1 MSWPMVAFKDVAKVV
16 TGSTPKQLDE
26 NYGGSVPFVT
36 PGDLGLVNE
45 ISDAKRTLTDK
56 GALSVRPIPKG
67 SVMVCCIGATIGKV
81 GIATKQVVTNQQIN
95 SLVFDESKVFPKY
108 AFYFS
113 LTLKPL
119 LVAKSSSTTMPIVN
133 KSNFSEFEMPLPPLE
148 EQKRIASILDKADA
162 VRQKRKQAIDLAD
175 EFLSSV
181 FLDMFGEPV
190 SNPKGWKRG
199 IFGDVISLLTDYHAN
214 GSYQTLS
221 SNVTLLDAPDY
232 AYMVRTTDL
241 AKKNHIDNVKYIS
254 ESAYHHLAKSK
265 VFGGEIIM
273 NKIGSAGATYL
284 MPSLNRP
291 VSLAMNQFM
300 INCNMDSC
308 NMFYYYQLQTQA
320 GKSEIEKRV
329 QGAVTKTIT
338 KDAVREIPII
348 IPPKELQ
355 FKFKNI
361 ADSFRERLKVNMSD
375 AVYLDDEL
383 FNALSQ
389 KAFSGKL

>member
-16 TGSTPKQLDE
+16 TGSTPKQSED
-26 NYGGSVPFVT
+26 NYDGLVPFVT
-36 PGDLGLVNE
+36 PGDLGTVYE
-45 ISDAKRTLTDK
+45 ISNSKRTLTDK
-56 GALSVRPIPKG
+56 GTLSARPIPKG

-81 GIATKQVVTNQQIN
+81 GIATKDVVTNQQIN

-108 AFYFS
+108 AFYFA

-119 LVAKSSSTTMPIVN
+119 LIAKSSSTTMPIVN
-133 KSNFSEFEMPLPPLE
+133 KSNFSDFEMPLPPLE
-148 EQKRIASILDKADA
+148 EQKRIAAILDKADA
-162 VRQKRKQAIDLAD
+162 VRQKRKQAIVLAD
-175 EFLSSV
+175 EFLRSV
-181 FLDMFGEPV
+181 FLDMFGDPIA
-190 SNPKGWKRG
+190 NPKGWERG
-199 IFGDVISLLTDYHAN
+199 KFGDVINLLTDYHAN

-221 SNVTLLDAPDY
+221 SNVTLLDVPDY

-241 AKKNHIDNVKYIS
+241 EKKNYIDNVKYIS
-254 ESAYHHLAKSK
+254 ESAYNHLAKSK

-284 MPSLNRP
+284 MPSLNKP

-300 INCNMDSC
+300 INCDIDSC

-320 GKSEIEKRV
+320 GKSEIKKRV

-355 FKFKNI
+355 LKFKDI
-361 ADSFRERLKVNMSD
+361 ADSFRGRLTVNISG
-375 AVYLDDEL
+375 AVDFDDEL